1 MSKIANH
8 LRTFAIAVFSLLT
21 GSAFVATEAHYF
33 ANDGKLILPDAYTR
47 WCATRGNTIG
57 AHVNSDFRITI
68 PQPKARYQVDPVLP
82 AFQQMVELTAA
93 SASDVEWFVNGAS
106 LRQSTTTDA
115 FASSP
120 PASGRCAPSVAR
132 TSPSKRLSSKASA
145 TSAFAFCSIQHRR
158 FVRLGTS
165 PELRCAAESRDN
177 VLRSSPRCWFA

>member
-106 LRQSTTTDA
+106 CARARRAMLLPARRRRVEGARRQLR
-115 FASSP
+115 
-120 PASGRCAPSVAR
+120 
-132 TSPSKRLSSKASA
+132 
-145 TSAFAFCSIQHRR
+145 
-158 FVRLGTS
+158 
-165 PELRCAAESRDN
+165 ELRRAKDCRRKHQQLAHS
-177 VLRSSPRCWFA
+177 LFARFSTEDL